1 MAKNKMRIGADV
13 GGTFTDVV
21 LETEEAIFS
30 TKVLTTY
37 ESPEIGILQG
47 INAVIADSGTDL
59 SELNSFIHGT
69 TLATN
74 ALISRTGA
82 RTAFVTTKGF
92 RDTVEMRTE
101 SRFEQ
106 YDLNL
111 ELPTPLIERKDR
123 YVLSERISAD
133 GSVLLPF
140 DETEAKNL
148 INLLSSKENRYE
160 AVAVGFIHS
169 YMNDRHESL
178 FQEMLLD
185 QLPNMKVSISS
196 EVSPQMR
203 EFERF
208 NTVCANAYVQPMMA
222 SYLER
227 LKTKLADTGAKCDIH
242 LIHSGGG
249 LISIESA
256 IKFPVRLIE
265 SGPAGGAIFASEI
278 AARHG
283 IDAALSYDMGG
294 TTAKI
299 CLIDEQSPR
308 SAKTF
313 EVARTHR
320 FTKGSGMPIS
330 IPVIEMIEIGAG
342 GGSIANVD
350 DLKQIRVG
358 PLSAGS
364 EPGPAAYGLGGSL
377 ATVTDANIL
386 LGRISPETFGADD
399 INLLPEESKKALLAD
414 VAEPLGINVEN
425 AAIGIIEVVDEN
437 MANAAR
443 VHAVENGRDV
453 SQYSMIAFGGGAPL
467 HASRL
472 CDKLE
477 IERLLIPP
485 RAGVGSAIGFLRTP
499 FSYEALK
506 SFYVSIE
513 NFDHE
518 SVNQLLN
525 DLTSEATEFVMEASN
540 ENFPVESLI
549 VERCAF
555 MRYAG
560 QGWEIT
566 VSLENAIFD
575 HLGIELLNNKFEKTY
590 EEHFGRAIEGLQIE
604 VVGWSVKV
612 SSPRPEIEKTVS
624 TASENI
630 VTSDLKRVIYD
641 PVEDSEVDA
650 SIFEREKLNPGD
662 CVMGPAIIVEN
673 QTTTWISSEKK
684 SSVQQDN
691 CLLVTKKT
699 GDVTKK
705 TGDAE

>member
-1 MAKNKMRIGADV
+1 MRIGADV
-13 GGTFTDVV
+13 GGTFTDIV
-21 LETEEAIFS
+21 LEAKGEIFS

-37 ESPEIGILQG
+37 ESPEMGILQG
-47 INAVIADSGTDL
+47 IHDVIEDSGSDL
-59 SELNSFIHGT
+59 SELDSFIHGT

-82 RTAFVTTKGF
+82 TTAFVTTKGF
-92 RDTVEMRTE
+92 RDTIEMRTE

-111 ELPTPLIERKDR
+111 ELPKPLIERKDR
-123 YVLSERISAD
+123 YVLSERVSAD

-140 DETEAKNL
+140 DQMEAKNL
-148 INLLSSKENRYE
+148 IKLLSLEENGYE

-169 YMNDRHESL
+169 YMNDKHESL
-178 FQEMLLD
+178 FQQMLLE
-185 QLPNMKVSISS
+185 QLPNIKVSISS

-227 LKTKLADTGAKCDIH
+227 LKRKLAEAGAKCDIH

-377 ATVTDANIL
+377 ATVTDANVL

-399 INLLPEESKKALLAD
+399 IDLIPEESRKALLTD
-414 VAEPLGINVEN
+414 VAEPLETEVEN
-425 AAIGIIEVVDEN
+425 AAIGVIEVVDEN

-453 SQYSMIAFGGGAPL
+453 SQYTMIAFGGGAPL

-485 RAGVGSAIGFLRTP
+485 GAGVGSAIGFLQTP

-513 NFDHE
+513 NFDHKR
-518 SVNQLLN
+518 VNQLLG

-540 ENFPVESLI
+540 ENIHPENLI

-566 VSLENAIFD
+566 VPLENDTFD
-575 HLGIELLNNKFEKTY
+575 YLGIELLNNKFEKTY

-612 SSPRPEIEKTVS
+612 TSPRPETEKTITVD
-624 TASENI
+624 SENI
-630 VTSDLKRVIYD
+630 VMTDSKRVVYD
-641 PVEDSEVDA
+641 PAKGTEVEA
-650 SIFEREKLNPGD
+650 SVFQRENLNPGD
-662 CVMGPAIIVEN
+662 CVMGPAIIVES

-684 SSVQQDN
+684 SSTQKDD
-691 CLLVTKKT
+691 CLLITKKT
-699 GDVTKK
+699 EAAK
-705 TGDAE
+705 

>member
-1 MAKNKMRIGADV
+1 MVRNKMRIGADV
-13 GGTFTDVV
+13 GGTFTDIV
-21 LETEEAIFS
+21 LEAKGEIFS

-37 ESPEIGILQG
+37 ESPEMGILQG
-47 INAVIADSGTDL
+47 IHAVIEDSGSDL
-59 SELNSFIHGT
+59 SELDSFIHGT

-82 RTAFVTTKGF
+82 TTAFVTTKGF
-92 RDTVEMRTE
+92 RDTIEMRTE

-111 ELPTPLIERKDR
+111 ELPKPLIERKDR
-123 YVLSERISAD
+123 YVLSERVSAD

-140 DETEAKNL
+140 DQMEAKNL
-148 INLLSSKENRYE
+148 IKLLSLEENGYE

-169 YMNDRHESL
+169 YMNDKHESL
-178 FQEMLLD
+178 FQQMLLE
-185 QLPNMKVSISS
+185 QLPNIKVSISS

-227 LKTKLADTGAKCDIH
+227 LKTKLAEAGAKCDIH

-377 ATVTDANIL
+377 ATVTDANVL

-399 INLLPEESKKALLAD
+399 IDLIPEESRKALLTD
-414 VAEPLGINVEN
+414 VAEPLETEVEN
-425 AAIGIIEVVDEN
+425 AAIGVIEVVDEN

-453 SQYSMIAFGGGAPL
+453 SQYTMIAFGGGAPL

-485 RAGVGSAIGFLRTP
+485 GAGVGSAIGFLQTP

-513 NFDHE
+513 NFDHKR
-518 SVNQLLN
+518 VNQLLG
-525 DLTSEATEFVMEASN
+525 DLTSEATEFVMEASD
-540 ENFPVESLI
+540 ENIHPKNLI

-566 VSLENAIFD
+566 VPLENETFD
-575 HLGIELLNNKFEKTY
+575 YLGIELLNNKFEKTY

-612 SSPRPEIEKTVS
+612 TSPRPETEKTITVD
-624 TASENI
+624 SENI
-630 VTSDLKRVIYD
+630 VMTDSKRVVYD
-641 PVEDSEVDA
+641 PAKGTEVEA
-650 SIFEREKLNPGD
+650 SVFQRENLNPGD
-662 CVMGPAIIVEN
+662 CVMGPAIIVES

-684 SSVQQDN
+684 SSTQKDD
-691 CLLVTKKT
+691 CLLITKKT
-699 GDVTKK
+699 EAAK
-705 TGDAE
+705 

>member
-1 MAKNKMRIGADV
+1 MRIGADV
-13 GGTFTDVV
+13 GGTFTDIV
-21 LETEEAIFS
+21 LEAKGEIFS

-37 ESPEIGILQG
+37 ESPEMGILQG
-47 INAVIADSGTDL
+47 IHAVIEDSGSDL
-59 SELNSFIHGT
+59 SELDSFIHGT

-82 RTAFVTTKGF
+82 TTAFVTTKGF
-92 RDTVEMRTE
+92 RDTIEMRTE

-111 ELPTPLIERKDR
+111 ELPKPLIERKDR
-123 YVLSERISAD
+123 YVLSERVSAD

-140 DETEAKNL
+140 DQMEAKNL
-148 INLLSSKENRYE
+148 IKLLSLEENGYE

-169 YMNDRHESL
+169 YMNDKHESL
-178 FQEMLLD
+178 FQQMLLE
-185 QLPNMKVSISS
+185 QLPNIKVSISS

-227 LKTKLADTGAKCDIH
+227 LKTKLAEAGAKCDIH

-377 ATVTDANIL
+377 ATVTDANVL

-399 INLLPEESKKALLAD
+399 IDLIPEESRKALLTD
-414 VAEPLGINVEN
+414 VAEPLETEVEN
-425 AAIGIIEVVDEN
+425 AAIGVIEVVDEN

-453 SQYSMIAFGGGAPL
+453 SQYTMIAFGGGAPL

-485 RAGVGSAIGFLRTP
+485 GAGVGSAIGFLQTP

-513 NFDHE
+513 NFDHK
-518 SVNQLLN
+518 SVNQLLEN
-525 DLTSEATEFVMEASN
+525 LTSEATEFVMEASN
-540 ENFPVESLI
+540 ENIHPEELL

-566 VSLENAIFD
+566 VPLENETFD
-575 HLGIELLNNKFEKTY
+575 YLGIELLNNKFEKTY

-612 SSPRPEIEKTVS
+612 TSPRPETEKTITVD
-624 TASENI
+624 SENI
-630 VTSDLKRVIYD
+630 VMTDSKRVVYD
-641 PVEDSEVDA
+641 PAKGTEVEA
-650 SIFEREKLNPGD
+650 SVFQRENLNPGD
-662 CVMGPAIIVEN
+662 CVMGPAIIVES

-684 SSVQQDN
+684 SSTQKDG
-691 CLLVTKKT
+691 CLLITKKT
-699 GDVTKK
+699 EA
-705 TGDAE
+705 AE

>member
-1 MAKNKMRIGADV
+1 MVRNKIRIGADV

-21 LETEEAIFS
+21 LEANGEIFS

-47 INAVIADSGTDL
+47 IHAVIADSETSL
-59 SELNSFIHGT
+59 SELDSFIHGT

-82 RTAFVTTKGF
+82 KTAFITTNGF
-92 RDTVEMRTE
+92 RDTIEMRTE

-111 ELPTPLIERKDR
+111 ELPKPLIERKDR

-140 DETEAKNL
+140 DEMEAKNL
-148 INLLSSKENRYE
+148 IKHLSLEENGYE

-169 YMNDRHESL
+169 YMNDKHESL

-185 QLPNMKVSISS
+185 QLPNIKVSISS

-227 LKTKLADTGAKCDIH
+227 LKTKLAHAGAKCDIH

-278 AARHG
+278 ATRHG

-377 ATVTDANIL
+377 ATVTDANVL

-399 INLLPEESKKALLAD
+399 INLIPEESGKAISTD
-414 VAEPLGINVEN
+414 VAEPLETDIES

-453 SQYSMIAFGGGAPL
+453 SQYTMIAFGGGAPL

-485 RAGVGSAIGFLRTP
+485 GAGVGSAIGFLQTP

-506 SFYVSIE
+506 SFYVSTQ
-513 NFDHE
+513 NFDHK
-518 SVNQLLN
+518 SVNKLLV
-525 DLTSEATEFVMEASN
+525 DLTSEATEFVMDASN
-540 ENFPVESLI
+540 EKHNIASLI

-566 VSLENAIFD
+566 VPLENKTFD
-575 HLGIELLNNKFEKTY
+575 SLGIELLKNKFEKTY

-612 SSPRPEIEKTVS
+612 TSPKPETEKTITVD
-624 TASENI
+624 SENI
-630 VTSDLKRVIYD
+630 VTTDFKRVIYD
-641 PVEDSEVDA
+641 SVEDSEVEA
-650 SIFEREKLNPGD
+650 SVFQREKLNPGD

-673 QTTTWISSEKK
+673 QTTTWVPSNKK
-684 SSVQQDN
+684 LSTQQDE
-691 CLLVTKKT
+691 CLLITKKT
-699 GDVTKK
+699 EA
-705 TGDAE
+705 AE

>member
-1 MAKNKMRIGADV
+1 MVRNKIRIGADV

-21 LETEEAIFS
+21 LEANGEIFS

-47 INAVIADSGTDL
+47 IHAVIADSETSL
-59 SELNSFIHGT
+59 SELDSFIHGT

-82 RTAFVTTKGF
+82 KTAFITTNGF
-92 RDTVEMRTE
+92 RDTIEMRTE

-111 ELPTPLIERKDR
+111 ELPKPLIERKDR

-140 DETEAKNL
+140 DEMEAKNL
-148 INLLSSKENRYE
+148 IKHLSLEENGYE

-169 YMNDRHESL
+169 YMNDKHESL

-185 QLPNMKVSISS
+185 QLPNIKVSISS

-227 LKTKLADTGAKCDIH
+227 LKTKLAHAGAKCDIH

-278 AARHG
+278 ATRHG

-377 ATVTDANIL
+377 ATVTDANVL

-399 INLLPEESKKALLAD
+399 INLIPEESRKAISTD
-414 VAEPLGINVEN
+414 VAEPLETDTES

-453 SQYSMIAFGGGAPL
+453 SQYTMIAFGGGAPL

-485 RAGVGSAIGFLRTP
+485 GAGVGSAIGFLQTP

-506 SFYVSIE
+506 SFYVSTQ
-513 NFDHE
+513 NFDHK
-518 SVNQLLN
+518 SVNKLLV
-525 DLTSEATEFVMEASN
+525 DLTSEATEFVMDASN
-540 ENFPVESLI
+540 EKHNIASLI

-566 VSLENAIFD
+566 VPLENKTFD
-575 HLGIELLNNKFEKTY
+575 SLGIELLKNKFEKTY

-612 SSPRPEIEKTVS
+612 TSPKPETEKTITVD
-624 TASENI
+624 SENI
-630 VTSDLKRVIYD
+630 VTTDFKRVIYD
-641 PVEDSEVDA
+641 SVEDSEVEA
-650 SIFEREKLNPGD
+650 SVFQREKLNPGD

-673 QTTTWISSEKK
+673 QTTTWVPSNKK
-684 SSVQQDN
+684 LSTQQDE
-691 CLLVTKKT
+691 CLLITKKT
-699 GDVTKK
+699 EA
-705 TGDAE
+705 AE

>member
-1 MAKNKMRIGADV
+1 MVTNKIRIGADV

-21 LETEEAIFS
+21 LETEREIFS

-59 SELNSFIHGT
+59 SELDSFIHGT

-111 ELPTPLIERKDR
+111 ELPKPLIERKDR

-148 INLLSSKENRYE
+148 INLLALEENGYE

-169 YMNDRHESL
+169 YMNNSHESL
-178 FQEMLLD
+178 FQEILLD
-185 QLPNMKVSISS
+185 QLPDMRVSISS

-222 SYLER
+222 AYLEK
-227 LKTKLADTGAKCDIH
+227 LKTKLADAGAKSDIH

-399 INLLPEESKKALLAD
+399 INLLPEESRKALLAD
-414 VAEPLGINVEN
+414 VAEPLEVDVEN

-453 SQYSMIAFGGGAPL
+453 SQYTMIAFGGGAPL

-477 IERLLIPP
+477 IEKLLIPP
-485 RAGVGSAIGFLRTP
+485 GAGVGSAIGFLRTP

-518 SVNQLLN
+518 SVNQLLSN
-525 DLTSEATEFVMEASN
+525 LTSEATEFVMDASK

-555 MRYAG
+555 MRYVG

-566 VSLENAIFD
+566 VPLENTTFD
-575 HLGIELLNNKFEKTY
+575 HLGIELLNNEFEKTY

-612 SSPRPEIEKTVS
+612 TSPRPEIEKTITVG
-624 TASENI
+624 SENI
-630 VTSDLKRVIYD
+630 VTSNFKRVIYD
-641 PVEDSEVDA
+641 PSKDSEVNA
-650 SIFEREKLNPGD
+650 SIFERENLTPGD
-662 CVMGPAIIVEN
+662 CVMGPAIIVED

-684 SSVQQDN
+684 STVQQDE
-691 CLLVTKKT
+691 CLLITKKT
-699 GDVTKK
+699 EAAK
-705 TGDAE
+705 

>member
-1 MAKNKMRIGADV
+1 MRIGADV
-13 GGTFTDVV
+13 GGTFTDIV
-21 LETEEAIFS
+21 LEAKGEIFS

-37 ESPEIGILQG
+37 ESPEMGILQG
-47 INAVIADSGTDL
+47 IHAVIEDSGSDL
-59 SELNSFIHGT
+59 SELDSFIHGT

-82 RTAFVTTKGF
+82 TTAFVTTKGF
-92 RDTVEMRTE
+92 RDTIEMRTE

-111 ELPTPLIERKDR
+111 ELPKPLIERKDR
-123 YVLSERISAD
+123 YVLSERVSAD

-140 DETEAKNL
+140 DQMEAKNL
-148 INLLSSKENRYE
+148 IKLLSLEENGYE

-169 YMNDRHESL
+169 YMNDKHESL
-178 FQEMLLD
+178 FQQMLLE
-185 QLPNMKVSISS
+185 QLPNIKVSISS

-227 LKTKLADTGAKCDIH
+227 LKRKLAEAGAKCDIH

-377 ATVTDANIL
+377 ATVTDANVL

-399 INLLPEESKKALLAD
+399 IDLIPEESRKALLTD
-414 VAEPLGINVEN
+414 VAEPLETEVEN
-425 AAIGIIEVVDEN
+425 AAIGVIEVVDEN

-453 SQYSMIAFGGGAPL
+453 SQYTMIAFGGGAPL

-477 IERLLIPP
+477 IERLLVPP
-485 RAGVGSAIGFLRTP
+485 GAGVGSAIGFLQTP

-513 NFDHE
+513 NFDHKR
-518 SVNQLLN
+518 VNQLLG
-525 DLTSEATEFVMEASN
+525 DLTSEATEFVMEASD
-540 ENFPVESLI
+540 ENIHPKNLI

-566 VSLENAIFD
+566 VPLENETFD
-575 HLGIELLNNKFEKTY
+575 YLGIELLNNKFEKTY

-612 SSPRPEIEKTVS
+612 TSPRPETEKTITVD
-624 TASENI
+624 SENI
-630 VTSDLKRVIYD
+630 VTTDSKRVVYD
-641 PVEDSEVDA
+641 PAKGTEVEA
-650 SIFEREKLNPGD
+650 SVFQRENLNPGD
-662 CVMGPAIIVEN
+662 CVMGPAIIVES

-684 SSVQQDN
+684 SSTQKDG
-691 CLLVTKKT
+691 CLLITKKT
-699 GDVTKK
+699 EAT
-705 TGDAE
+705 E

>member
-1 MAKNKMRIGADV
+1 MRIGADV
-13 GGTFTDVV
+13 GGTFTDIV
-21 LETEEAIFS
+21 LEAKGEIFS

-37 ESPEIGILQG
+37 ESPEMGILQG
-47 INAVIADSGTDL
+47 IHDVIEDSGSDL
-59 SELNSFIHGT
+59 SELDSFIHGT

-82 RTAFVTTKGF
+82 TTAFVTTKGF
-92 RDTVEMRTE
+92 RDTIEMRTE

-111 ELPTPLIERKDR
+111 ELPKPLIERKDR
-123 YVLSERISAD
+123 YVLSERVSAD

-140 DETEAKNL
+140 DQMEAKNL
-148 INLLSSKENRYE
+148 IKLLSLEENGYE

-169 YMNDRHESL
+169 YMNDKHESL
-178 FQEMLLD
+178 FQQMLLE
-185 QLPNMKVSISS
+185 QLPNIKVSISS

-227 LKTKLADTGAKCDIH
+227 LKRKLAEAGAKCDIH

-377 ATVTDANIL
+377 ATVTDANVL

-399 INLLPEESKKALLAD
+399 IDLIPEESRKALLTD
-414 VAEPLGINVEN
+414 VAEPLETEVEN
-425 AAIGIIEVVDEN
+425 AAIGVIEVVDEN

-453 SQYSMIAFGGGAPL
+453 SQYTMIAFGGGAPL

-485 RAGVGSAIGFLRTP
+485 GAGVGSAIGFLQTP

-513 NFDHE
+513 NFDHKR
-518 SVNQLLN
+518 VNQLLG
-525 DLTSEATEFVMEASN
+525 DLTSEATEFVMEASD
-540 ENFPVESLI
+540 ENIHPKNLI

-566 VSLENAIFD
+566 VPLENETFD
-575 HLGIELLNNKFEKTY
+575 YLGIELLNNKFEKTY

-612 SSPRPEIEKTVS
+612 TSPRPETEKTITVD
-624 TASENI
+624 SENI
-630 VTSDLKRVIYD
+630 VTTDSKRVVYD
-641 PVEDSEVDA
+641 PAKGTEVEA
-650 SIFEREKLNPGD
+650 SVFQRENLNPGD
-662 CVMGPAIIVEN
+662 CVMGPAIIVES

-684 SSVQQDN
+684 SSTQKDD
-691 CLLVTKKT
+691 CLLITKKT
-699 GDVTKK
+699 EAAK
-705 TGDAE
+705 

>member
-1 MAKNKMRIGADV
+1 MRIGADV
-13 GGTFTDVV
+13 GGTFTDIV
-21 LETEEAIFS
+21 LEAKGEIFS

-37 ESPEIGILQG
+37 ESPEMGILQG
-47 INAVIADSGTDL
+47 IHAVIEDSGSDL
-59 SELNSFIHGT
+59 SELDSFIHGT

-82 RTAFVTTKGF
+82 TTAFVTTKGF
-92 RDTVEMRTE
+92 RDTIEMRTE

-111 ELPTPLIERKDR
+111 ELPKPLIERKDR
-123 YVLSERISAD
+123 YVLSERVSAD

-140 DETEAKNL
+140 DQMEAKNL
-148 INLLSSKENRYE
+148 IKLLSLEENGYE

-169 YMNDRHESL
+169 YMNDKHESL
-178 FQEMLLD
+178 FQQMVLE
-185 QLPNMKVSISS
+185 QLPNIKVSISS

-227 LKTKLADTGAKCDIH
+227 LKTKLAEAGAKCDIH

-377 ATVTDANIL
+377 ATVTDANVL

-399 INLLPEESKKALLAD
+399 IDLIPEESRKALLTD
-414 VAEPLGINVEN
+414 VAEPLETEVEN
-425 AAIGIIEVVDEN
+425 AAIGVIEVVDEN

-453 SQYSMIAFGGGAPL
+453 SLYTMIAFGGGAPL

-485 RAGVGSAIGFLRTP
+485 GAGVGSAIGFLQTP

-513 NFDHE
+513 NFDHKR
-518 SVNQLLN
+518 VNQLLE
-525 DLTSEATEFVMEASN
+525 DLTSDATEFVMEASD
-540 ENFPVESLI
+540 ENIHPKNLI

-566 VSLENAIFD
+566 VPLENETFD
-575 HLGIELLNNKFEKTY
+575 YLGIELLNNKFEKTY

-612 SSPRPEIEKTVS
+612 TSPRPETEKTITVD
-624 TASENI
+624 SENI
-630 VTSDLKRVIYD
+630 VTTDSKRVVYD
-641 PVEDSEVDA
+641 PAKGTEVEA
-650 SIFEREKLNPGD
+650 SVFQRENLNPGD
-662 CVMGPAIIVEN
+662 CVMGPAIIVES
-673 QTTTWISSEKK
+673 QTSTWISSEKK
-684 SSVQQDN
+684 SSTQKDD
-691 CLLVTKKT
+691 CLLITKKT
-699 GDVTKK
+699 EAAK
-705 TGDAE
+705 

>member
-1 MAKNKMRIGADV
+1 MRIGADV
-13 GGTFTDVV
+13 GGTFTDIV
-21 LETEEAIFS
+21 LEAKGEIFS

-37 ESPEIGILQG
+37 ESPEMGILQG
-47 INAVIADSGTDL
+47 IHAVIEDSGSDL
-59 SELNSFIHGT
+59 SELDSFIHGT

-82 RTAFVTTKGF
+82 TTAFVTTKGF
-92 RDTVEMRTE
+92 RDTIEMRTE

-111 ELPTPLIERKDR
+111 ELPKPLIERKDR
-123 YVLSERISAD
+123 YVLSERVSAD

-140 DETEAKNL
+140 DQMEAKNL
-148 INLLSSKENRYE
+148 IKLLSLEENGYE

-169 YMNDRHESL
+169 YMNDKHESL
-178 FQEMLLD
+178 FQQMVLE
-185 QLPNMKVSISS
+185 QLPNIKVSISS

-227 LKTKLADTGAKCDIH
+227 LKTKLAEAGAKCDIH

-377 ATVTDANIL
+377 ATVTDANVL

-399 INLLPEESKKALLAD
+399 IDLIPEESRKALLTD
-414 VAEPLGINVEN
+414 VAEPLETEVEN
-425 AAIGIIEVVDEN
+425 AAIGVIEVVDEN

-453 SQYSMIAFGGGAPL
+453 SQYTMIAFGGGAPL

-477 IERLLIPP
+477 IERLLVPP
-485 RAGVGSAIGFLRTP
+485 GAGVGSAIGFLQTP

-513 NFDHE
+513 NFDHKR
-518 SVNQLLN
+518 VNQLLG
-525 DLTSEATEFVMEASN
+525 DLTSEATEFVMEASD
-540 ENFPVESLI
+540 ENIHPKNLI

-566 VSLENAIFD
+566 VPLENETFD
-575 HLGIELLNNKFEKTY
+575 YLGIELLNNKFEKTY

-612 SSPRPEIEKTVS
+612 TSPRPETEKTITVD
-624 TASENI
+624 SENI
-630 VTSDLKRVIYD
+630 VTTDSKRVVYD
-641 PVEDSEVDA
+641 PAKGTEVEA
-650 SIFEREKLNPGD
+650 SVFQRENLNPGD
-662 CVMGPAIIVEN
+662 CVMGPAIIVES

-684 SSVQQDN
+684 SSTQKDG
-691 CLLVTKKT
+691 CLLITKKT
-699 GDVTKK
+699 EAT
-705 TGDAE
+705 E

>member
-1 MAKNKMRIGADV
+1 MVTNKIRIGADV

-21 LETEEAIFS
+21 LETEREIFS

-59 SELNSFIHGT
+59 SELDSFIHGT

-111 ELPTPLIERKDR
+111 ELPKPLIERKDR

-148 INLLSSKENRYE
+148 INLLALEENGYE

-169 YMNDRHESL
+169 YMNNSHESL
-178 FQEMLLD
+178 FQEILLD
-185 QLPNMKVSISS
+185 QLPDMRVSISS

-222 SYLER
+222 AYLER
-227 LKTKLADTGAKCDIH
+227 LKTKLADAGAKCDIH

-399 INLLPEESKKALLAD
+399 INLLPEESRKALLAD
-414 VAEPLGINVEN
+414 VAEPLEVDVEN

-453 SQYSMIAFGGGAPL
+453 SQYTMIAFGGGAPL

-477 IERLLIPP
+477 IEKLLIPP
-485 RAGVGSAIGFLRTP
+485 GAGVGSAIGFLRTP

-518 SVNQLLN
+518 SVNQLLSN
-525 DLTSEATEFVMEASN
+525 LTSEATEFVMDASK

-555 MRYAG
+555 MRYVG

-566 VSLENAIFD
+566 VPLENTTFD
-575 HLGIELLNNKFEKTY
+575 HLGIELLNNEFEKTY

-612 SSPRPEIEKTVS
+612 TSPRPEIEKTITVG
-624 TASENI
+624 SENI
-630 VTSDLKRVIYD
+630 VTSNFKRVIYD
-641 PVEDSEVDA
+641 PSKDSEVNA
-650 SIFEREKLNPGD
+650 SIFERENLTPGD
-662 CVMGPAIIVEN
+662 CVMGPAIIVED

-684 SSVQQDN
+684 STVQQDE
-691 CLLVTKKT
+691 CLLITKK
-699 GDVTKK
+699 
-705 TGDAE
+705 AEAAE

>member
-21 LETEEAIFS
+21 LETEAAIFS

-59 SELNSFIHGT
+59 SELDSFIHGT

-148 INLLSSKENRYE
+148 INLLSSKEDRYE

-178 FQEMLLD
+178 FQEMLLN

-566 VSLENAIFD
+566 VPLENAIFD

-612 SSPRPEIEKTVS
+612 SSPRPEIEKTISV
-624 TASENI
+624 ASENI

-662 CVMGPAIIVEN
+662 CVMGPAIIVES

-699 GDVTKK
+699 GD
-705 TGDAE
+705 AE

>member
-1 MAKNKMRIGADV
+1 MRIGADV
-13 GGTFTDVV
+13 GGTFTDIV
-21 LETEEAIFS
+21 LEAKGEIFS

-47 INAVIADSGTDL
+47 IHAVIEDSGSDL
-59 SELNSFIHGT
+59 SELDSFIHGT

-82 RTAFVTTKGF
+82 TTAFVTTKGF
-92 RDTVEMRTE
+92 RDTIEMRTE

-111 ELPTPLIERKDR
+111 ELPKPLIERKDR
-123 YVLSERISAD
+123 YVLSERVSAD

-140 DETEAKNL
+140 DQMEAKNL
-148 INLLSSKENRYE
+148 IKLLSLEENGYE

-169 YMNDRHESL
+169 YMNDKHESL
-178 FQEMLLD
+178 FQQMLLE
-185 QLPNMKVSISS
+185 QLPNIKVSISS

-227 LKTKLADTGAKCDIH
+227 LKTKLAEAGAKCDIH

-358 PLSAGS
+358 PLSAGA

-377 ATVTDANIL
+377 ATVTDANVL

-399 INLLPEESKKALLAD
+399 IDLIPEESRKALLTD
-414 VAEPLGINVEN
+414 VAEPLETEVEN
-425 AAIGIIEVVDEN
+425 AAIGVIEVVDEN

-453 SQYSMIAFGGGAPL
+453 SQYTMIAFGGGAPL

-477 IERLLIPP
+477 IERLLVPP
-485 RAGVGSAIGFLRTP
+485 GAGVGSAIGFLQTP

-513 NFDHE
+513 NFDHKR
-518 SVNQLLN
+518 VNQLLG
-525 DLTSEATEFVMEASN
+525 DLTSEATEFVMEASD
-540 ENFPVESLI
+540 ENIHPKNLI

-566 VSLENAIFD
+566 VPLENETFD
-575 HLGIELLNNKFEKTY
+575 YLGIELLNNKFEKTY

-612 SSPRPEIEKTVS
+612 TSPRPETEKTITVD
-624 TASENI
+624 SENI
-630 VTSDLKRVIYD
+630 VMTDSKRVVYD
-641 PVEDSEVDA
+641 PAKGTEVEA
-650 SIFEREKLNPGD
+650 SVFQRESLNPGD
-662 CVMGPAIIVEN
+662 CVMGPAIIVES

-684 SSVQQDN
+684 SSTQKDG
-691 CLLVTKKT
+691 CLLITKKT
-699 GDVTKK
+699 EAT
-705 TGDAE
+705 E

>member
-1 MAKNKMRIGADV
+1 MRIGADV
-13 GGTFTDVV
+13 GGTFTDIV
-21 LETEEAIFS
+21 LEAKGEIFS

-47 INAVIADSGTDL
+47 IHAVIEDSGSDL
-59 SELNSFIHGT
+59 SELDSFIHGT

-82 RTAFVTTKGF
+82 TTAFVTTKGF
-92 RDTVEMRTE
+92 RDTIEMRTE

-111 ELPTPLIERKDR
+111 ELPKPLIERKDR
-123 YVLSERISAD
+123 YVLSERVSAD

-140 DETEAKNL
+140 DQMEAKNL
-148 INLLSSKENRYE
+148 IKLLSLEENGYE

-169 YMNDRHESL
+169 YMNDKHESL
-178 FQEMLLD
+178 FQQMVLE
-185 QLPNMKVSISS
+185 QLPNIKVSISS

-227 LKTKLADTGAKCDIH
+227 LKTKLAEAGAKCDIH

-377 ATVTDANIL
+377 ATVTDANVL

-399 INLLPEESKKALLAD
+399 IDLIPEESRKALLTD
-414 VAEPLGINVEN
+414 VAEPLETEVEN
-425 AAIGIIEVVDEN
+425 AAIGVIEVVDEN

-453 SQYSMIAFGGGAPL
+453 SQYTMIAFGGGAPL

-485 RAGVGSAIGFLRTP
+485 GAGVGSAIGFLQTP

-513 NFDHE
+513 NFDHKR
-518 SVNQLLN
+518 VNQLLE
-525 DLTSEATEFVMEASN
+525 DLTSEATEFVMEASD
-540 ENFPVESLI
+540 ENIHPKNLI

-566 VSLENAIFD
+566 VPLENETFD
-575 HLGIELLNNKFEKTY
+575 YLGIELLNNKFEKTY

-612 SSPRPEIEKTVS
+612 TSPRPETEKTITVD
-624 TASENI
+624 SENI
-630 VTSDLKRVIYD
+630 VTTDSKRVVYD
-641 PVEDSEVDA
+641 PAKGTEVEA
-650 SIFEREKLNPGD
+650 SVFQRENLNPGD
-662 CVMGPAIIVEN
+662 CVMGPAIIVES

-684 SSVQQDN
+684 SSTQKDD
-691 CLLVTKKT
+691 CLLITKKT
-699 GDVTKK
+699 EAAK
-705 TGDAE
+705 

>member
-1 MAKNKMRIGADV
+1 MLKNKMRIGADV
-13 GGTFTDVV
+13 GGTFTDIV
-21 LETEEAIFS
+21 LETEGGIFS

-47 INAVIADSGTDL
+47 VNSVIADSGTVL
-59 SELNSFIHGT
+59 SELDSFIHGT

-111 ELPTPLIERKDR
+111 ELPKPLIERKDR

-148 INLLSSKENRYE
+148 INLLSSEENRYE

-178 FQEMLLD
+178 FQKMLLD

-227 LKTKLADTGAKCDIH
+227 LKTKLAEAGAKCDIH

-249 LISIESA
+249 LISIGSA

-377 ATVTDANIL
+377 ATVTDANVL

-399 INLLPEESKKALLAD
+399 IDLIPEESRKALLTD
-414 VAEPLGINVEN
+414 VAEPLETEVEN
-425 AAIGIIEVVDEN
+425 AAIGVIEVVDEN

-453 SQYSMIAFGGGAPL
+453 SQYTMIAFGGGAPL

-485 RAGVGSAIGFLRTP
+485 GAGVGSAIGFLQTP

-513 NFDHE
+513 NFDHKR
-518 SVNQLLN
+518 VNQLLE
-525 DLTSEATEFVMEASN
+525 DLTSEATEFVMEASD
-540 ENFPVESLI
+540 ENIHPKNLI

-566 VSLENAIFD
+566 VPLENETFD
-575 HLGIELLNNKFEKTY
+575 YLGIELLNNKFEKTY

-612 SSPRPEIEKTVS
+612 TSPRPETEKTITVD
-624 TASENI
+624 SENI
-630 VTSDLKRVIYD
+630 VTTDSKRVVYD
-641 PVEDSEVDA
+641 PAKGTEVEA
-650 SIFEREKLNPGD
+650 SVFQRENLNPGD
-662 CVMGPAIIVEN
+662 CVMGPAIIVES

-684 SSVQQDN
+684 SSTQKDD
-691 CLLVTKKT
+691 CLLITKKT
-699 GDVTKK
+699 EAAK
-705 TGDAE
+705 

>member
-1 MAKNKMRIGADV
+1 MRIGADV
-13 GGTFTDVV
+13 GGTFTDIV
-21 LETEEAIFS
+21 LEAKGEIFS

-37 ESPEIGILQG
+37 ESPEMGILQG
-47 INAVIADSGTDL
+47 IHAVIEDSGSDL
-59 SELNSFIHGT
+59 SELDSFIHGT

-82 RTAFVTTKGF
+82 TTAFVTTKGF
-92 RDTVEMRTE
+92 RDTIEMRTE

-111 ELPTPLIERKDR
+111 ELPKPLIERKDR
-123 YVLSERISAD
+123 YVLSERVSAD

-140 DETEAKNL
+140 DQMEAKNL
-148 INLLSSKENRYE
+148 IKLLSLEENGYE

-169 YMNDRHESL
+169 YMNDKHESL
-178 FQEMLLD
+178 FQQMLLE
-185 QLPNMKVSISS
+185 QLPNIKVSISS

-227 LKTKLADTGAKCDIH
+227 LKTKLAEAGAKCDIH

-377 ATVTDANIL
+377 ATVTDANVL

-399 INLLPEESKKALLAD
+399 IDLIPEESRKALLTD
-414 VAEPLGINVEN
+414 VAEPLETEVEN
-425 AAIGIIEVVDEN
+425 AAIGVIEVVDEN

-453 SQYSMIAFGGGAPL
+453 SQYTMIAFGGGAPL

-477 IERLLIPP
+477 IERLLVPP
-485 RAGVGSAIGFLRTP
+485 GAGVGSAIGFLQTP

-513 NFDHE
+513 NFDHKR
-518 SVNQLLN
+518 VNQLLG
-525 DLTSEATEFVMEASN
+525 DLTSEATEFVMEASD
-540 ENFPVESLI
+540 ENIHPKNLI

-566 VSLENAIFD
+566 VPLENETFD
-575 HLGIELLNNKFEKTY
+575 YLGIELLNNKFEKTY

-612 SSPRPEIEKTVS
+612 TSPRPETEKTITVD
-624 TASENI
+624 SENI
-630 VTSDLKRVIYD
+630 VMTDSKRVVYD
-641 PVEDSEVDA
+641 PAKGTEVEA
-650 SIFEREKLNPGD
+650 SVFQRESLNPGD
-662 CVMGPAIIVEN
+662 CVMGPAIIVES

-684 SSVQQDN
+684 SSTQKDD
-691 CLLVTKKT
+691 CLLITKKT
-699 GDVTKK
+699 EAAK
-705 TGDAE
+705 

>member
-1 MAKNKMRIGADV
+1 MRIGADV
-13 GGTFTDVV
+13 GGTFTDIV
-21 LETEEAIFS
+21 LEAKGEIFS

-37 ESPEIGILQG
+37 ESPEMGILQG
-47 INAVIADSGTDL
+47 IHAVIEDSGSDL
-59 SELNSFIHGT
+59 SELDSFIHGT

-82 RTAFVTTKGF
+82 TTAFVTTKGF
-92 RDTVEMRTE
+92 RDTIEMRTE

-111 ELPTPLIERKDR
+111 ELPKPLIERKDR
-123 YVLSERISAD
+123 YVLSERVSAD

-140 DETEAKNL
+140 DQMEAKNL
-148 INLLSSKENRYE
+148 IKLLSLEENGYE

-169 YMNDRHESL
+169 YMNDKHESL
-178 FQEMLLD
+178 FQQMLLE
-185 QLPNMKVSISS
+185 QLPNIKVSISS

-227 LKTKLADTGAKCDIH
+227 LKTKLAEAGAKCDIH

-377 ATVTDANIL
+377 ATVTDANVL

-399 INLLPEESKKALLAD
+399 IDLIPEESRKALLTD
-414 VAEPLGINVEN
+414 VAEPLETEVEN
-425 AAIGIIEVVDEN
+425 AAIGVIEVVDEN

-453 SQYSMIAFGGGAPL
+453 SQYTMIAFGGGAPL

-477 IERLLIPP
+477 IERLLVPP
-485 RAGVGSAIGFLRTP
+485 GAGVGSAIGFLQTP

-513 NFDHE
+513 NFDHKR
-518 SVNQLLN
+518 VNQLLG

-540 ENFPVESLI
+540 ENIHPENLI

-566 VSLENAIFD
+566 VPLENETFD
-575 HLGIELLNNKFEKTY
+575 YLGIELLNNKFEKTY

-612 SSPRPEIEKTVS
+612 TSPRPETEKTITVD
-624 TASENI
+624 SENI
-630 VTSDLKRVIYD
+630 VTTDSKRVVYD
-641 PVEDSEVDA
+641 PAKGTEVEA
-650 SIFEREKLNPGD
+650 SVFQRENLNPGD
-662 CVMGPAIIVEN
+662 CVMGPAIIVES

-684 SSVQQDN
+684 SSTQKDD
-691 CLLVTKKT
+691 CLLITKKT
-699 GDVTKK
+699 EAAK
-705 TGDAE
+705 

>member
-1 MAKNKMRIGADV
+1 MVTNKIRIGADV

-21 LETEEAIFS
+21 LETEREIFS

-59 SELNSFIHGT
+59 SELDSFIHGT

-111 ELPTPLIERKDR
+111 ELPKPLIERKDR

-148 INLLSSKENRYE
+148 INLLALEENGYE

-169 YMNDRHESL
+169 YMNNSHESL
-178 FQEMLLD
+178 FQEILLD
-185 QLPNMKVSISS
+185 QLPDMRVSISS

-222 SYLER
+222 AYLER
-227 LKTKLADTGAKCDIH
+227 LKTKLADAGAKCDIH

-399 INLLPEESKKALLAD
+399 INLLPEESRKALLTD
-414 VAEPLGINVEN
+414 VAEPLEVDVEN

-453 SQYSMIAFGGGAPL
+453 SQYTMIAFGGGAPL

-477 IERLLIPP
+477 IEKLLIPP
-485 RAGVGSAIGFLRTP
+485 GAGVGSAIGFLRTP

-518 SVNQLLN
+518 SVNQLLSN
-525 DLTSEATEFVMEASN
+525 LTSEATEFVMDASK
-540 ENFPVESLI
+540 ENFPVETLI

-555 MRYAG
+555 MRYVG

-566 VSLENAIFD
+566 VPLENTTFD
-575 HLGIELLNNKFEKTY
+575 HLGIELLNNEFEKTY

-612 SSPRPEIEKTVS
+612 TSPRPEIEKTITVG
-624 TASENI
+624 SENI
-630 VTSDLKRVIYD
+630 VTSNFKRVIYD
-641 PVEDSEVDA
+641 PSKDSEVNA
-650 SIFEREKLNPGD
+650 SIFERENLTPGD
-662 CVMGPAIIVEN
+662 CVMGPAIIVED
-673 QTTTWISSEKK
+673 QTTTWIPSEKK
-684 SSVQQDN
+684 STVQQDE
-691 CLLVTKKT
+691 CLLITKKT
-699 GDVTKK
+699 EA
-705 TGDAE
+705 AE

>member
-21 LETEEAIFS
+21 LETEAAIFS

-59 SELNSFIHGT
+59 SELDSFIHGT

-148 INLLSSKENRYE
+148 INLLSSIENRYE

-222 SYLER
+222 SYLEK

-485 RAGVGSAIGFLRTP
+485 RAGVGSAIGFLQTP

-566 VSLENAIFD
+566 VPLENAIFD

-612 SSPRPEIEKTVS
+612 SSPRPEIEKTISV
-624 TASENI
+624 ASENI

-662 CVMGPAIIVEN
+662 CVMGPAIIVES

-699 GDVTKK
+699 GD
-705 TGDAE
+705 AE

>member
-1 MAKNKMRIGADV
+1 MVTNKIRIGADV

-21 LETEEAIFS
+21 LETEGEIFS

-59 SELNSFIHGT
+59 SELDSFIHGT

-111 ELPTPLIERKDR
+111 ELPKPLIERKDR

-148 INLLSSKENRYE
+148 INLLALEENGYE

-169 YMNDRHESL
+169 YMNDSHESL

-185 QLPNMKVSISS
+185 QLPNMRVSISS

-208 NTVCANAYVQPMMA
+208 NTVCANAYIQPMMA
-222 SYLER
+222 AYLER

-399 INLLPEESKKALLAD
+399 IDLLPEESRKALSAD
-414 VAEPLGINVEN
+414 VAEPLEIAVEN

-453 SQYSMIAFGGGAPL
+453 SQYTMIAFGGGAPL

-485 RAGVGSAIGFLRTP
+485 GAGVGSAIGFLRTP

-518 SVNQLLN
+518 SVNQLLSN
-525 DLTSEATEFVMEASN
+525 LTSEATEFVMDASN
-540 ENFPVESLI
+540 ENFSVESLI

-555 MRYAG
+555 MRYVG

-566 VSLENAIFD
+566 VPLENAIFD
-575 HLGIELLNNKFEKTY
+575 HLGIELLNNEFEKTY

-612 SSPRPEIEKTVS
+612 TSPRPEIEKTITVG
-624 TASENI
+624 SENI
-630 VTSDLKRVIYD
+630 VTSNFKRIIYD
-641 PVEDSEVDA
+641 PVKNSEVDA
-650 SIFEREKLNPGD
+650 SVFERENLTPGD
-662 CVMGPAIIVEN
+662 CVMGPAIIVED

-684 SSVQQDN
+684 SSVQQDD
-691 CLLVTKKT
+691 CLLITK
-699 GDVTKK
+699 
-705 TGDAE
+705 

>member
-1 MAKNKMRIGADV
+1 MRIGADV
-13 GGTFTDVV
+13 GGTFTDIV
-21 LETEEAIFS
+21 LEAKGEIFS

-47 INAVIADSGTDL
+47 IHAVIEDSGSDL
-59 SELNSFIHGT
+59 SELDSFIHGT

-82 RTAFVTTKGF
+82 TTAFVTTKGF
-92 RDTVEMRTE
+92 RDTIEMRTE

-111 ELPTPLIERKDR
+111 ELPKPLIERKDR
-123 YVLSERISAD
+123 YVLSERVSAD

-140 DETEAKNL
+140 NQTEAKNL
-148 INLLSSKENRYE
+148 IKLLSLEENRYE

-178 FQEMLLD
+178 FKQMLLD
-185 QLPNMKVSISS
+185 QLPNIKVSISS

-227 LKTKLADTGAKCDIH
+227 LKTKLAEAGAKCDIH

-377 ATVTDANIL
+377 ATVTDANVL

-399 INLLPEESKKALLAD
+399 IDLIPDESRKALLTD
-414 VAEPLGINVEN
+414 IAEPLKTDVEN
-425 AAIGIIEVVDEN
+425 AAIGVIEVVDEN

-453 SQYSMIAFGGGAPL
+453 SQYTMIAFGGGAPL

-485 RAGVGSAIGFLRTP
+485 GAGVGSAIGFLRTP

-506 SFYVSIE
+506 SFYISIE
-513 NFDHE
+513 NFDHK
-518 SVNQLLN
+518 SVNQLLES
-525 DLTSEATEFVMEASN
+525 LTSEATEFVMEASN
-540 ENFPVESLI
+540 ENIHPEELL

-566 VSLENAIFD
+566 VPLENEIFD
-575 HLGIELLNNKFEKTY
+575 YLGIELLNNKFEKTY
-590 EEHFGRAIEGLQIE
+590 EEHFGRAIDGLQIE

-612 SSPRPEIEKTVS
+612 TSPRPETEKTTTVD
-624 TASENI
+624 SENI
-630 VTSDLKRVIYD
+630 VTTDLKRVIYD
-641 PVEDSEVDA
+641 PAKDSKVEA
-650 SIFEREKLNPGD
+650 SVFQRENLNPGD
-662 CVMGPAIIVEN
+662 CVMGPAIIVES
-673 QTTTWISSEKK
+673 QTTTWVSSEKK
-684 SSVQQDN
+684 SSTQHDD
-691 CLLVTKKT
+691 CLLITKKT
-699 GDVTKK
+699 ETV
-705 TGDAE
+705 E

>member
-1 MAKNKMRIGADV
+1 MVRNKIRIGADV

-21 LETEEAIFS
+21 LEANGEIFS

-47 INAVIADSGTDL
+47 IHAVIADSETSL
-59 SELNSFIHGT
+59 SELDSFIHGT

-82 RTAFVTTKGF
+82 KTAFITTNGF
-92 RDTVEMRTE
+92 RDTIEMRTE

-111 ELPTPLIERKDR
+111 ELPKPLIERKDR

-140 DETEAKNL
+140 DEMEAKNL
-148 INLLSSKENRYE
+148 IKHLSLEENGYE

-169 YMNDRHESL
+169 YMNDKHESL

-185 QLPNMKVSISS
+185 QLPNIKVSISS

-227 LKTKLADTGAKCDIH
+227 LKTKLAHAGAKCDIH

-278 AARHG
+278 ATRHG

-377 ATVTDANIL
+377 ATVTDANVL

-399 INLLPEESKKALLAD
+399 INLIPEESRKAISTD
-414 VAEPLGINVEN
+414 VAEPLETDAES

-453 SQYSMIAFGGGAPL
+453 SQYTMIAFGGGAPL

-485 RAGVGSAIGFLRTP
+485 GAGVGSAIGFLQTP

-506 SFYVSIE
+506 SFYVSTQ
-513 NFDHE
+513 NFDHK
-518 SVNQLLN
+518 SVNKLLV
-525 DLTSEATEFVMEASN
+525 DLTSEATEFVMDASN
-540 ENFPVESLI
+540 EKHNIASLI

-566 VSLENAIFD
+566 VPLENKTFD
-575 HLGIELLNNKFEKTY
+575 NFGIELLKNKFEKTY

-612 SSPRPEIEKTVS
+612 TSPKPETEKTITVD
-624 TASENI
+624 SENI
-630 VTSDLKRVIYD
+630 VTTDFKRVIYD
-641 PVEDSEVDA
+641 SVEDSEVEA
-650 SIFEREKLNPGD
+650 SVFQREKLNPGD

-673 QTTTWISSEKK
+673 QTTTWVPSNKK
-684 SSVQQDN
+684 LSTQQDE
-691 CLLVTKKT
+691 CLLITKKT
-699 GDVTKK
+699 EA
-705 TGDAE
+705 AE

>member
-1 MAKNKMRIGADV
+1 MVRNKIRIGADV

-21 LETEEAIFS
+21 LEANGEIFS

-47 INAVIADSGTDL
+47 IHAVIADSETSL
-59 SELNSFIHGT
+59 SELDSFIHGT

-82 RTAFVTTKGF
+82 KTAFITTNGF
-92 RDTVEMRTE
+92 RDTIEMRTE

-111 ELPTPLIERKDR
+111 ELPKPLIERKDR

-140 DETEAKNL
+140 DEMEAKNL
-148 INLLSSKENRYE
+148 IKHLSLEENGYE

-169 YMNDRHESL
+169 YMNDKHESL

-185 QLPNMKVSISS
+185 QLPNIKVSISS

-227 LKTKLADTGAKCDIH
+227 LKTKLAHAGAKCDIH

-278 AARHG
+278 ATRHG

-377 ATVTDANIL
+377 ATVTDANVL

-399 INLLPEESKKALLAD
+399 INLIPEESRKAISTD
-414 VAEPLGINVEN
+414 VAEPLETDTES

-453 SQYSMIAFGGGAPL
+453 SQYTMIAFGGGAPL

-485 RAGVGSAIGFLRTP
+485 GAGVGSAIGFLQTP

-506 SFYVSIE
+506 SFYVSTQ
-513 NFDHE
+513 NFDHK
-518 SVNQLLN
+518 SVNKLLV
-525 DLTSEATEFVMEASN
+525 DLTSEATEFVMDASN
-540 ENFPVESLI
+540 EKHNIASLI

-566 VSLENAIFD
+566 VPLENKTFD
-575 HLGIELLNNKFEKTY
+575 SLGIELLKNKFEKTY

-612 SSPRPEIEKTVS
+612 TSPKPETEKTITVD
-624 TASENI
+624 SENI
-630 VTSDLKRVIYD
+630 VTTDFKRVIYD
-641 PVEDSEVDA
+641 SVEDSEVEA
-650 SIFEREKLNPGD
+650 SVFQREKLNPGD

-673 QTTTWISSEKK
+673 QTTTWVPSNKK
-684 SSVQQDN
+684 SSTQQDE
-691 CLLVTKKT
+691 CLLITKKT
-699 GDVTKK
+699 EA
-705 TGDAE
+705 AE

>member
-1 MAKNKMRIGADV
+1 MRIGADV
-13 GGTFTDVV
+13 GGTFTDIV
-21 LETEEAIFS
+21 LEAKGEIFS

-47 INAVIADSGTDL
+47 IHAVIEDSGSDL
-59 SELNSFIHGT
+59 SELDSFIHGT

-82 RTAFVTTKGF
+82 TTAFVTTKGF
-92 RDTVEMRTE
+92 RDTIEMRTE

-111 ELPTPLIERKDR
+111 ELPKPLIERKDR
-123 YVLSERISAD
+123 YVLSERVSAD

-140 DETEAKNL
+140 DQMEAKNL
-148 INLLSSKENRYE
+148 IKLLSLEENGYE

-169 YMNDRHESL
+169 YMNDKHESL
-178 FQEMLLD
+178 FQQMLLE
-185 QLPNMKVSISS
+185 QLPNIKVSISS

-227 LKTKLADTGAKCDIH
+227 LKTKLAEAGAKCDIH

-377 ATVTDANIL
+377 ATVTDANVL

-399 INLLPEESKKALLAD
+399 IDLIPEESRKALLTD
-414 VAEPLGINVEN
+414 VAEPLETEVEN
-425 AAIGIIEVVDEN
+425 AAIGVIEVVDEN

-453 SQYSMIAFGGGAPL
+453 SQYTMIAFGGGAPL

-485 RAGVGSAIGFLRTP
+485 GAGVGSAIGFLQTP

-513 NFDHE
+513 NFDHKR
-518 SVNQLLN
+518 VNQLLG
-525 DLTSEATEFVMEASN
+525 DLTSEATEFVMEASD
-540 ENFPVESLI
+540 ENIHPKNLI

-566 VSLENAIFD
+566 VPLENDTFD
-575 HLGIELLNNKFEKTY
+575 YLGIELLNNKFEKTY

-612 SSPRPEIEKTVS
+612 TSPRPETEKTITVD
-624 TASENI
+624 SENI
-630 VTSDLKRVIYD
+630 VTTDSKRVVYD
-641 PVEDSEVDA
+641 PAKGTEVEA
-650 SIFEREKLNPGD
+650 SVFQRENLNPGD
-662 CVMGPAIIVEN
+662 CVMGPAIIVES

-684 SSVQQDN
+684 SSTQKDG
-691 CLLVTKKT
+691 CLLITKKT
-699 GDVTKK
+699 EAT
-705 TGDAE
+705 E

>member
-1 MAKNKMRIGADV
+1 MVKNGIRIGADV

-21 LETEEAIFS
+21 LETKEKIFS

-47 INAVIADSGTDL
+47 INTVIADSGSDI
-59 SELNSFIHGT
+59 SELDSFIHGT

-82 RTAFVTTKGF
+82 KTAFVTTKGF
-92 RDTVEMRTE
+92 RDTIEMRTE

-111 ELPTPLIERKDR
+111 ELPKPLIERKDR
-123 YVLSERISAD
+123 YVLSERISAN

-140 DETEAKNL
+140 DVTEAKNL
-148 INLLSSKENRYE
+148 IDLLSSEENGYK

-169 YMNDRHESL
+169 YMNNSHESL
-178 FQEMLLD
+178 FKEMLLD
-185 QLPNMKVSISS
+185 KLPHMKVSISS

-208 NTVCANAYVQPMMA
+208 NTVCANAYVQPMMVA
-222 SYLER
+222 YLER
-227 LKTKLADTGAKCDIH
+227 LKTKLADAGAKCDIH

-299 CLIDEQSPR
+299 CLIDEQTPR

-364 EPGPAAYGLGGSL
+364 EPGPAAYGLGGHL

-399 INLLPEESKKALLAD
+399 ITLLPEESRKALLAD
-414 VAEPLGINVEN
+414 VAEPLGIDAKN

-437 MANAAR
+437 MSNAAR

-453 SQYSMIAFGGGAPL
+453 SQYTMIAFGGGAPL

-485 RAGVGSAIGFLRTP
+485 GAGVGSAIGFLRTP

-518 SVNQLLN
+518 SVNQLLS
-525 DLTSEATEFVMEASN
+525 DLTSEATEFVMDASN
-540 ENFPVESLI
+540 ENLPVKSLV

-560 QGWEIT
+560 QGWEIP
-566 VSLENAIFD
+566 VLLENAVFD
-575 HLGIELLNNKFEKTY
+575 HLGMELLNNEFEKTY
-590 EEHFGRAIEGLQIE
+590 EQHFGRAIEGLQIE

-612 SSPRPEIEKTVS
+612 TSPKPEIEKTHIVDS
-624 TASENI
+624 KNM
-630 VTSDLKRVIYD
+630 VTSNLKRSIYD
-641 PVEDSEVDA
+641 PIQGSEVDA
-650 SIFEREKLNPGD
+650 SVFHRENLNPGD
-662 CVMGPAIIVEN
+662 CVIGPAIIVEN
-673 QTTTWISSEKK
+673 QTTTWISSEKQ
-684 SSVQQDN
+684 SSVQLDD
-691 CLLVTKKT
+691 CLLVTKRSE
-699 GDVTKK
+699 
-705 TGDAE
+705 ASR

>member
-1 MAKNKMRIGADV
+1 MRIGADV
-13 GGTFTDVV
+13 GGTFTDIV
-21 LETEEAIFS
+21 LEAKGEIFS

-47 INAVIADSGTDL
+47 IHAVIEDSGSDL
-59 SELNSFIHGT
+59 SELDSFIHGT

-82 RTAFVTTKGF
+82 TTAFVTTKGF
-92 RDTVEMRTE
+92 RDTIEMRTE

-111 ELPTPLIERKDR
+111 ELPKPLIERKDR
-123 YVLSERISAD
+123 YVLSERVSAD

-140 DETEAKNL
+140 DQMEAKNL
-148 INLLSSKENRYE
+148 IKLLSLEENGYE

-169 YMNDRHESL
+169 YMNDKHESL
-178 FQEMLLD
+178 FQQMLLE
-185 QLPNMKVSISS
+185 QLPNIKVSISS

-227 LKTKLADTGAKCDIH
+227 LKTKLAEAGAKCDIH

-377 ATVTDANIL
+377 ATVTDANVL

-399 INLLPEESKKALLAD
+399 IDLIPEESRKALLTD
-414 VAEPLGINVEN
+414 VAEPLETEVEN
-425 AAIGIIEVVDEN
+425 AAIGVIEVVDEN

-453 SQYSMIAFGGGAPL
+453 SQYTMIAFGGGAPL

-485 RAGVGSAIGFLRTP
+485 GAGVGSAIGFLQTP

-513 NFDHE
+513 NFDHKR
-518 SVNQLLN
+518 VNQLLG
-525 DLTSEATEFVMEASN
+525 DLTSEATEFVMEASD
-540 ENFPVESLI
+540 ENIHPKNLI

-566 VSLENAIFD
+566 VPLENETFD
-575 HLGIELLNNKFEKTY
+575 YLGIELLNNKFEKTY

-612 SSPRPEIEKTVS
+612 TSPRPETEKTITVD
-624 TASENI
+624 SENI
-630 VTSDLKRVIYD
+630 VMTDSKRVVYD
-641 PVEDSEVDA
+641 PAKGTEVEA
-650 SIFEREKLNPGD
+650 SVFQRESLNPGD
-662 CVMGPAIIVEN
+662 CVMGPAIIVES

-684 SSVQQDN
+684 SSTQKDD
-691 CLLVTKKT
+691 CLLITKKT
-699 GDVTKK
+699 EAAK
-705 TGDAE
+705 

>member
-1 MAKNKMRIGADV
+1 MRIGADV
-13 GGTFTDVV
+13 GGTFTDIV
-21 LETEEAIFS
+21 LEAKGEIFS

-47 INAVIADSGTDL
+47 IHAVIEDSGSDL
-59 SELNSFIHGT
+59 SELDSFIHGT

-82 RTAFVTTKGF
+82 TTAFVTTKGF
-92 RDTVEMRTE
+92 RDTIEMRTE

-111 ELPTPLIERKDR
+111 ELPKPLIERKDR
-123 YVLSERISAD
+123 YVLSERVSAD

-140 DETEAKNL
+140 DQMEAKNL
-148 INLLSSKENRYE
+148 IKLLSLEENGYE

-169 YMNDRHESL
+169 YMNDKHESL
-178 FQEMLLD
+178 FQQMLLE
-185 QLPNMKVSISS
+185 QLPNIKVSISS

-227 LKTKLADTGAKCDIH
+227 LKTKLAEAGAKCDIH

-377 ATVTDANIL
+377 ATVTDANVL

-399 INLLPEESKKALLAD
+399 IDLIPEESRKALLTD
-414 VAEPLGINVEN
+414 VAEPLETEVEN
-425 AAIGIIEVVDEN
+425 AAIGVIEVVDEN

-453 SQYSMIAFGGGAPL
+453 SQYTMIAFGGGAPL

-477 IERLLIPP
+477 IERLLVPP
-485 RAGVGSAIGFLRTP
+485 GAGVGSAIGFLQTP

-513 NFDHE
+513 NFDHKR
-518 SVNQLLN
+518 VNQLLG
-525 DLTSEATEFVMEASN
+525 DLTSEATEFVMEASD
-540 ENFPVESLI
+540 ENIHPKNLI

-566 VSLENAIFD
+566 VPLENETFD
-575 HLGIELLNNKFEKTY
+575 YLGIELLNNKFEKTY

-612 SSPRPEIEKTVS
+612 TSPRPETEKTITVD
-624 TASENI
+624 SENI
-630 VTSDLKRVIYD
+630 VMTDSKRVVYD
-641 PVEDSEVDA
+641 PAKGTEVEA
-650 SIFEREKLNPGD
+650 SVFQRESLNPGD
-662 CVMGPAIIVEN
+662 CVMGPAIIVES

-684 SSVQQDN
+684 SSTQKDD
-691 CLLVTKKT
+691 CLLITKKT
-699 GDVTKK
+699 EAAK
-705 TGDAE
+705 

>member
-1 MAKNKMRIGADV
+1 MVTNKIRIGADV

-21 LETEEAIFS
+21 LETEREIFS

-59 SELNSFIHGT
+59 SELDSFIHGT

-111 ELPTPLIERKDR
+111 ELPKPLIERKDR

-148 INLLSSKENRYE
+148 INLLALEENGYE

-169 YMNDRHESL
+169 YMNNSHESL
-178 FQEMLLD
+178 FQEILLD
-185 QLPNMKVSISS
+185 QLPDMRVSISS

-222 SYLER
+222 AYLER
-227 LKTKLADTGAKCDIH
+227 LKTKLADAGAKSDIH

-399 INLLPEESKKALLAD
+399 INLLPEESRKALLAD
-414 VAEPLGINVEN
+414 VAEPLEVDVEN

-453 SQYSMIAFGGGAPL
+453 SQYTMIAFGGGAPL

-477 IERLLIPP
+477 IEKLLIPP
-485 RAGVGSAIGFLRTP
+485 GAGVGSAIGFLRTP

-518 SVNQLLN
+518 SVNQLLSN
-525 DLTSEATEFVMEASN
+525 LTSEATEFVMDASK

-555 MRYAG
+555 MRYVG

-566 VSLENAIFD
+566 VPLENTTFD
-575 HLGIELLNNKFEKTY
+575 HLGIELLNNEFEKTY

-612 SSPRPEIEKTVS
+612 TSPRPEIEKTITVG
-624 TASENI
+624 SENI
-630 VTSDLKRVIYD
+630 VTSNFKRVIYD
-641 PVEDSEVDA
+641 PSKDSEVNA
-650 SIFEREKLNPGD
+650 SIFERENLTPGD
-662 CVMGPAIIVEN
+662 CVMGPAIIVED

-684 SSVQQDN
+684 STVQQDE
-691 CLLVTKKT
+691 CLLITKKT
-699 GDVTKK
+699 EAAK
-705 TGDAE
+705 

>member
-1 MAKNKMRIGADV
+1 MRIGADV
-13 GGTFTDVV
+13 GGTFTDIV
-21 LETEEAIFS
+21 LEAKGEIFS

-47 INAVIADSGTDL
+47 IHAVIEDSGSDL
-59 SELNSFIHGT
+59 SELDSFIHGT

-82 RTAFVTTKGF
+82 TTAFVTTKGF
-92 RDTVEMRTE
+92 RDTIEMRTE

-111 ELPTPLIERKDR
+111 ELPKPLIERKDR
-123 YVLSERISAD
+123 YVLSERVSAD

-140 DETEAKNL
+140 DQMEAKNL
-148 INLLSSKENRYE
+148 IKLLSLEENGYE

-169 YMNDRHESL
+169 YMNDKHESL
-178 FQEMLLD
+178 FQQMLLE
-185 QLPNMKVSISS
+185 QLPNIKVSISS

-227 LKTKLADTGAKCDIH
+227 LKTKLAEAGAKCDIH

-377 ATVTDANIL
+377 ATVTDANVL

-399 INLLPEESKKALLAD
+399 IDLIPEESRKALLTD
-414 VAEPLGINVEN
+414 VAEPLETEVEN
-425 AAIGIIEVVDEN
+425 AAIGVIEVVDEN

-453 SQYSMIAFGGGAPL
+453 SQYTMIAFGGGAPL

-485 RAGVGSAIGFLRTP
+485 GAGVGSAIGFLQTP

-513 NFDHE
+513 NFDHKR
-518 SVNQLLN
+518 VNQLLG
-525 DLTSEATEFVMEASN
+525 DLTSEATEFVMEASD
-540 ENFPVESLI
+540 ENIHPKNLI

-566 VSLENAIFD
+566 VPLENDTFD
-575 HLGIELLNNKFEKTY
+575 YLGIELLNNKFEKTY

-612 SSPRPEIEKTVS
+612 TSPRPETEKTITVD
-624 TASENI
+624 SENI
-630 VTSDLKRVIYD
+630 VTTDSKRVVYD
-641 PVEDSEVDA
+641 PAKGTEVEA
-650 SIFEREKLNPGD
+650 SVFQRENLNPGD
-662 CVMGPAIIVEN
+662 CVMGPAIIVES

-684 SSVQQDN
+684 SSTQKDG
-691 CLLVTKKT
+691 CLLITKKT
-699 GDVTKK
+699 EAAK
-705 TGDAE
+705 

>member
-1 MAKNKMRIGADV
+1 MVRNKIRIGADV

-21 LETEEAIFS
+21 LEANGEIFS

-47 INAVIADSGTDL
+47 IHAVIADSETSL
-59 SELNSFIHGT
+59 SELDSFIHGT

-82 RTAFVTTKGF
+82 KTAFITTNGF
-92 RDTVEMRTE
+92 RDTIEMRTE

-111 ELPTPLIERKDR
+111 ELPKPLIERKDR

-140 DETEAKNL
+140 DEMEAKNL
-148 INLLSSKENRYE
+148 IKHLSLEENGYE

-169 YMNDRHESL
+169 YMNDKHESL

-185 QLPNMKVSISS
+185 QLPNIKVSISS

-227 LKTKLADTGAKCDIH
+227 LKTKLAHAGAKCDIH

-278 AARHG
+278 ATRHG

-377 ATVTDANIL
+377 ATVTDANVL

-399 INLLPEESKKALLAD
+399 INLIPEESGKAISTD
-414 VAEPLGINVEN
+414 VADPLETDAES

-453 SQYSMIAFGGGAPL
+453 SQYTMIAFGGGAPL

-485 RAGVGSAIGFLRTP
+485 GAGVGSAIGFLQTP

-506 SFYVSIE
+506 SFYVSTQ
-513 NFDHE
+513 NFDHK
-518 SVNQLLN
+518 SVNKLLV
-525 DLTSEATEFVMEASN
+525 DLTSEATEFVMDASN
-540 ENFPVESLI
+540 EKHNIASLI

-566 VSLENAIFD
+566 VPLENKTFD
-575 HLGIELLNNKFEKTY
+575 SLGIELLKNKFEKTY

-612 SSPRPEIEKTVS
+612 TSPKPETEKTITVD
-624 TASENI
+624 SENI
-630 VTSDLKRVIYD
+630 VTTDFKRVIYD
-641 PVEDSEVDA
+641 SVEDSEVEA
-650 SIFEREKLNPGD
+650 SVFQREKLNPGD

-673 QTTTWISSEKK
+673 QTTTWVPSNKK
-684 SSVQQDN
+684 LSTQQDE
-691 CLLVTKKT
+691 CLLITKKPEA
-699 GDVTKK
+699 
-705 TGDAE
+705 AE

>member
-1 MAKNKMRIGADV
+1 VPVMLKNKMRIGADV

-21 LETEEAIFS
+21 LETEGGIFS
-30 TKVLTTY
+30 TKILTTY

-399 INLLPEESKKALLAD
+399 INLLPEESRKALLAD
-414 VAEPLGINVEN
+414 VAKPLGINVEN

-566 VSLENAIFD
+566 VPLENAIFD

-699 GDVTKK
+699 GD
-705 TGDAE
+705 AE

>member
-1 MAKNKMRIGADV
+1 MTHNGIRIGADV
-13 GGTFTDVV
+13 GGTFTDIV
-21 LETEEAIFS
+21 LEKGTELFS

-37 ESPEIGILQG
+37 ESPEIGILEG
-47 INAVIADSGTDL
+47 IENVIEMSKTRL
-59 SELNSFIHGT
+59 SEVDSFIHGT

-74 ALISRTGA
+74 ALIARTGA

-92 RDTVEMRTE
+92 RDTIEMRTE

-106 YDLNL
+106 YNLNL
-111 ELPTPLIERKDR
+111 ELPKPLIERKDR
-123 YVLSERISAD
+123 YVLSERISSD

-140 DETEAKNL
+140 DETEAGNL
-148 INLLSSKENRYE
+148 IELLSEKKDPYE
-160 AVAVGFIHS
+160 SIAIGFIHS
-169 YMNDRHESL
+169 YMNNEHESI
-178 FQEMLLD
+178 FREMILKE
-185 QLPNMKVSISS
+185 LPGIKVSISS

-208 NTVCANAYVQPMMA
+208 NTVCANSYVQPMMA

-227 LKTKLADTGAKCDIH
+227 LKSKLTDAGANCDIH

-265 SGPAGGAIFASEI
+265 SGPAGGAIFAAEI
-278 AARHG
+278 ADRYG

-299 CLIDEQSPR
+299 CLIDNQAPR

-342 GGSIANVD
+342 GGSIASVD

-386 LGRISPETFGADD
+386 LGRISPETFGAED
-399 INLLPEESKKALLAD
+399 IDLLPEESKKALSND
-414 VAEPLGINVEN
+414 VAKILETTAEN
-425 AAIGIIEVVDEN
+425 AAIGVIEVVDEN

-453 SQYSMIAFGGGAPL
+453 SKYTMIAFGGAAPL

-472 CDKLE
+472 CNKLE
-477 IERLLIPP
+477 IDKLLVPP
-485 RAGVGSAIGFLRTP
+485 DAGVGSAIGFLRTP
-499 FSYEALK
+499 FSYEALR
-506 SFYVSIE
+506 SFYISVE
-513 NFDHE
+513 NFDHK
-518 SVNQLLN
+518 SVNKLLD

-540 ENFPVESLI
+540 GNYPEESLE

-555 MRYAG
+555 MRYSG

-566 VSLENAIFD
+566 VPLENTKFD
-575 HLGIELLNNKFEKTY
+575 NFGIELLNNKFEKTY
-590 EEHFGRAIEGLQIE
+590 EEHFGRAIEGLPIE

-612 SSPRPEIEKTVS
+612 TSPKPTIQKIVPLD
-624 TASENI
+624 SENI
-630 VTSDLKRVIYD
+630 VTTDIKRTIYD
-641 PVEDSEVDA
+641 PVESSEIQA
-650 SIFEREKLNPGD
+650 SIFDREKLNPGD
-662 CVMGPAIIVEN
+662 CIIGPAIIFES
-673 QTTTWISSEKK
+673 QTTTWISS
-684 SSVQQDN
+684 SSKATVQNDA
-691 CLLVTKKT
+691 CLLILKT
-699 GDVTKK
+699 DTDK
-705 TGDAE
+705 T

>member
-1 MAKNKMRIGADV
+1 MRIGADV
-13 GGTFTDVV
+13 GGTFTDIV
-21 LETEEAIFS
+21 LEAKGEIFS

-47 INAVIADSGTDL
+47 IHAVIEDSGSDL
-59 SELNSFIHGT
+59 SELDSFIHGT

-82 RTAFVTTKGF
+82 TTAFVTTKGF
-92 RDTVEMRTE
+92 RDTIEMRTE

-111 ELPTPLIERKDR
+111 ELPKPLIERKDR
-123 YVLSERISAD
+123 YVLSERVSAD

-140 DETEAKNL
+140 DQMEAKNL
-148 INLLSSKENRYE
+148 IKLLSLEENGYE

-169 YMNDRHESL
+169 YMNDKHESL
-178 FQEMLLD
+178 FQQMVLE
-185 QLPNMKVSISS
+185 QLPNIKVSISS

-227 LKTKLADTGAKCDIH
+227 LKTKLAEAGAKCDIH

-377 ATVTDANIL
+377 ATVTDANVL

-399 INLLPEESKKALLAD
+399 IDLIPEESRKALLTD
-414 VAEPLGINVEN
+414 VAEPLETEVEN
-425 AAIGIIEVVDEN
+425 AAIGVIEVVDEN

-453 SQYSMIAFGGGAPL
+453 SQYTMIAFGGGAPL

-477 IERLLIPP
+477 IERLLVPP
-485 RAGVGSAIGFLRTP
+485 GAGVGSAIGFLQTP

-513 NFDHE
+513 NFDHKR
-518 SVNQLLN
+518 VNKLLG
-525 DLTSEATEFVMEASN
+525 DLTSEATEFVMEASD
-540 ENFPVESLI
+540 ENIHPKNLI

-566 VSLENAIFD
+566 VPLENETFD
-575 HLGIELLNNKFEKTY
+575 YLGIELLNNKFEKTY

-612 SSPRPEIEKTVS
+612 TSPRPETEKTITVD
-624 TASENI
+624 SENI
-630 VTSDLKRVIYD
+630 VMTDSKRVVYD
-641 PVEDSEVDA
+641 PAKGTEVEA
-650 SIFEREKLNPGD
+650 SVFQRENLNPGD
-662 CVMGPAIIVEN
+662 CVMGPAIIVES
-673 QTTTWISSEKK
+673 QTTTWVSSEKK
-684 SSVQQDN
+684 SSTQHDD
-691 CLLVTKKT
+691 CLLITKKT
-699 GDVTKK
+699 EAV
-705 TGDAE
+705 E

>member
-1 MAKNKMRIGADV
+1 MLKNKMRIGADV

-21 LETEEAIFS
+21 LETEGGIFS

-47 INAVIADSGTDL
+47 VNSVIADSGTVL
-59 SELNSFIHGT
+59 SELDSFIHGT

-111 ELPTPLIERKDR
+111 ELPKPLIERKDR

-148 INLLSSKENRYE
+148 INLLSSEENRYE
-160 AVAVGFIHS
+160 AVAIGFIHS
-169 YMNDRHESL
+169 YMNGRHESL
-178 FQEMLLD
+178 FQKMLLD

-208 NTVCANAYVQPMMA
+208 NTVCANAYVQPMIA

-227 LKTKLADTGAKCDIH
+227 LKTKLADAGAKCDIH

-342 GGSIANVD
+342 GGSIANID
-350 DLKQIRVG
+350 ALKQIRVG

-399 INLLPEESKKALLAD
+399 INLLPEESRKALLAD

-485 RAGVGSAIGFLRTP
+485 GAGVGSAIGFLRTP

-506 SFYVSIE
+506 SFYVSTE

-540 ENFPVESLI
+540 GSFSIESLI

-555 MRYAG
+555 IRYAG
-560 QGWEIT
+560 QGWEIA
-566 VSLENAIFD
+566 VPLENAIFD

-612 SSPRPEIEKTVS
+612 TSPGPEIEKTVS
-624 TASENI
+624 VTSENI
-630 VTSDLKRVIYD
+630 VTSGRKRVIYD
-641 PVEDSEVDA
+641 PVKDSKVDA

-699 GDVTKK
+699 ET
-705 TGDAE
+705 AE

>member
-1 MAKNKMRIGADV
+1 MRIGADV
-13 GGTFTDVV
+13 GGTFTDIV
-21 LETEEAIFS
+21 LEAKGEIFS

-37 ESPEIGILQG
+37 ESPEMGILQG
-47 INAVIADSGTDL
+47 IHDVIEDSGSDL
-59 SELNSFIHGT
+59 SELDSFIHGT

-82 RTAFVTTKGF
+82 TTAFVTTKGF
-92 RDTVEMRTE
+92 RDTIEMRTE

-111 ELPTPLIERKDR
+111 ELPKPLIERKDR
-123 YVLSERISAD
+123 YVLSERVSAD

-140 DETEAKNL
+140 DQMEAKNL
-148 INLLSSKENRYE
+148 IKLLSLEENGYE

-169 YMNDRHESL
+169 YMNDKHESL
-178 FQEMLLD
+178 FQQMLLE
-185 QLPNMKVSISS
+185 QLPNIKVSISS

-227 LKTKLADTGAKCDIH
+227 LKTKLAEAGAKCDIH

-377 ATVTDANIL
+377 ATVTDANVL

-399 INLLPEESKKALLAD
+399 IDLIPEESRKALLTD
-414 VAEPLGINVEN
+414 VAEPLETEVEN
-425 AAIGIIEVVDEN
+425 AAIGVIEVVDEN

-453 SQYSMIAFGGGAPL
+453 SQYTMIAFGGGAPL

-485 RAGVGSAIGFLRTP
+485 GAGVGSAIGFLQTP

-513 NFDHE
+513 NFDHKR
-518 SVNQLLN
+518 VNQLLE
-525 DLTSEATEFVMEASN
+525 DLTSEATEFVMEASD
-540 ENFPVESLI
+540 ENIHPKNLI

-566 VSLENAIFD
+566 VPLENETFD
-575 HLGIELLNNKFEKTY
+575 YLGIELLNNKFEKTY

-612 SSPRPEIEKTVS
+612 TSPRPETEKTITVD
-624 TASENI
+624 SENI
-630 VTSDLKRVIYD
+630 VMTDSKRVVYD
-641 PVEDSEVDA
+641 PAKGTEVEA
-650 SIFEREKLNPGD
+650 SVFQRESLNPGD
-662 CVMGPAIIVEN
+662 CVMGPAIIVES

-684 SSVQQDN
+684 SSTQKDG
-691 CLLVTKKT
+691 CLLITKKT
-699 GDVTKK
+699 EAT
-705 TGDAE
+705 E

>member
-1 MAKNKMRIGADV
+1 MRIGADV
-13 GGTFTDVV
+13 GGTFTDIV
-21 LETEEAIFS
+21 LEAKGEIFS

-37 ESPEIGILQG
+37 ESPEMGILQG
-47 INAVIADSGTDL
+47 IHAVIEDSGSDL
-59 SELNSFIHGT
+59 SELDSFIHGT

-82 RTAFVTTKGF
+82 TTAFVTTKGF
-92 RDTVEMRTE
+92 RDTIEMRTE

-111 ELPTPLIERKDR
+111 ELPKPLIERKDR
-123 YVLSERISAD
+123 YVLSERVSAD

-140 DETEAKNL
+140 DQMEAKNL
-148 INLLSSKENRYE
+148 IKLLSLEENGYE

-169 YMNDRHESL
+169 YMNDKHESL
-178 FQEMLLD
+178 FQQMLLE
-185 QLPNMKVSISS
+185 QLPNIKVSISS

-227 LKTKLADTGAKCDIH
+227 LKTKLAEAGAKCDIH

-377 ATVTDANIL
+377 ATVTDANVL

-399 INLLPEESKKALLAD
+399 IDLIPEESRKALLTD
-414 VAEPLGINVEN
+414 VAEPLETEVEN
-425 AAIGIIEVVDEN
+425 AAIGVIEVVDEN

-453 SQYSMIAFGGGAPL
+453 SQYTMIAFGGGAPL

-485 RAGVGSAIGFLRTP
+485 GAGVGSAIGFLQTP

-513 NFDHE
+513 NFNHKR
-518 SVNQLLN
+518 VNQLLG
-525 DLTSEATEFVMEASN
+525 DLTSEATEFVMEASD
-540 ENFPVESLI
+540 ENIHPKNLI

-566 VSLENAIFD
+566 VPLENETFD
-575 HLGIELLNNKFEKTY
+575 YLGIELLNNKFEKTY

-612 SSPRPEIEKTVS
+612 TSPRPETEKTITVD
-624 TASENI
+624 SENI
-630 VTSDLKRVIYD
+630 VMTDSKRVVYD
-641 PVEDSEVDA
+641 PAKGTEVEA
-650 SIFEREKLNPGD
+650 SVFQRENLNPGD
-662 CVMGPAIIVEN
+662 CVMGPAIIVES

-684 SSVQQDN
+684 SSTQKDD
-691 CLLVTKKT
+691 CLLITKKT
-699 GDVTKK
+699 EAT
-705 TGDAE
+705 E

>member
-1 MAKNKMRIGADV
+1 MRIGADV
-13 GGTFTDVV
+13 GGTFTDIV
-21 LETEEAIFS
+21 LEAKGEIFS

-47 INAVIADSGTDL
+47 IHAVIEDSGSDL
-59 SELNSFIHGT
+59 SELDSFIHGT

-82 RTAFVTTKGF
+82 ETAFVTTKGF
-92 RDTVEMRTE
+92 RDTIEMRTE

-111 ELPTPLIERKDR
+111 ELPKPLIERKDR
-123 YVLSERISAD
+123 YVLSERVSAD

-140 DETEAKNL
+140 NQKEAKNL
-148 INLLSSKENRYE
+148 IKLLSLEENRYE

-178 FQEMLLD
+178 FKQMLLD
-185 QLPNMKVSISS
+185 QLPNIKVSISS

-227 LKTKLADTGAKCDIH
+227 LKTKLAEAGAKCDIH

-377 ATVTDANIL
+377 ATVTDANVL
-386 LGRISPETFGADD
+386 LGRISPDTFGADD
-399 INLLPEESKKALLAD
+399 IDLIPDESRKALLTD
-414 VAEPLGINVEN
+414 IAEPLKTDVEN
-425 AAIGIIEVVDEN
+425 AAIGVIEVVDEN

-453 SQYSMIAFGGGAPL
+453 SQYTMIAFGGGAPL

-485 RAGVGSAIGFLRTP
+485 GAGVGSAIGFLRTP

-513 NFDHE
+513 NFDHK
-518 SVNQLLN
+518 SVNQLLEN
-525 DLTSEATEFVMEASN
+525 LTSEATEFVMEASN
-540 ENFPVESLI
+540 ENIHPEELL

-566 VSLENAIFD
+566 VPLENEIFD
-575 HLGIELLNNKFEKTY
+575 YLGIELLNNKFEKTY
-590 EEHFGRAIEGLQIE
+590 EEHFGRAIDGLQIE

-612 SSPRPEIEKTVS
+612 TSPRPETEKTTTVD
-624 TASENI
+624 SENI
-630 VTSDLKRVIYD
+630 VTTDLKRVIYD
-641 PVEDSEVDA
+641 PAKDSKVEA
-650 SIFEREKLNPGD
+650 SVFQRENLNPGD
-662 CVMGPAIIVEN
+662 CVMGPAIIVES
-673 QTTTWISSEKK
+673 QTTTWVSSEKK
-684 SSVQQDN
+684 SSTQHDD
-691 CLLVTKKT
+691 CLLITKKT
-699 GDVTKK
+699 EAV
-705 TGDAE
+705 E